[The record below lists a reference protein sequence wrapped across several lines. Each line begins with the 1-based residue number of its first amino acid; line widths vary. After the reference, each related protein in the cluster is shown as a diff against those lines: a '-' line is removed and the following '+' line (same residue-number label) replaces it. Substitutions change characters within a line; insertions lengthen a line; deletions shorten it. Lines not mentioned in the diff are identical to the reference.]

1 MQKVTN
7 YLSKYKSTE
16 FVETDEMKF
25 GSFHRFIQAGNYAL
39 VTGIYQKYFGEN
51 VHFVDGLNLLREGSH
66 ICLTPMNCIHHCL

>member
-1 MQKVTN
+1 MRKVTN
-7 YLSKYKSTE
+7 YLSKYNSTE
-16 FVETDEMKF
+16 FVKTDEMKF